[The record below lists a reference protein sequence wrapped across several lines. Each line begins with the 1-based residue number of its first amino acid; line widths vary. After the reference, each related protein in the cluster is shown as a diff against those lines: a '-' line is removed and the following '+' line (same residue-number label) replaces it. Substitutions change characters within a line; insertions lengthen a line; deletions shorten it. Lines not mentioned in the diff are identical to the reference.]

1 MPFRDLPGV
10 EQCRFKKGDCLLP
23 AGERVEYVYYLTKGT
38 VYRELISDKGY
49 ESILSRKNNSNAIQ
63 SLVGILALYTDIE
76 GNIIHSGFFAHT
88 DCIAYKIPKDVCMQY
103 LRDHPDMM
111 EDLLRY
117 SLEEYVRVLKIL
129 NARREGNS
137 TASLCKL
144 LLERARPTEQGLLV
158 SKKCTNVE
166 MAKILNIHKVTV
178 NRMLRVLKEESVLER
193 TADGLLILQPELLRQ
208 YADDEKAFK
217 YK

>member
-10 EQCRFKKGDCLLP
+10 VQCKFKKGTCILP
-23 AGERVEYVYYLTKGT
+23 AGESVEYVYYLTKGT
-38 VYRELISDKGY
+38 VYRELISNNGY
-49 ESILSRKNNSNAIQ
+49 ESILSRKNSSSVVQ

-76 GNIIHSGFFAHT
+76 NNVLHSGFFAHT
-88 DCIAYKIPKDVCMQY
+88 DCTAYKIPKDVCKAY
-103 LRDHPDMM
+103 LREHP
-111 EDLLRY
+111 ELLESVLQY

-144 LLERARPTEQGLLV
+144 LLERAREQEEGLVV
-158 SKKCTNVE
+158 SRKCTNVE
-166 MAKILNIHKVTV
+166 MSKILNVHKVTV
-178 NRMLRVLKEESVLER
+178 NRMLRALKEEEILKR
-193 TADGLLILQPELLRQ
+193 TDAGLVILQKDALQQ
-208 YADDEKAFK
+208 YANDEKQLK